1 MGQHI
6 GIAAA
11 DDPAQRIVFTG
22 DDQILQVDGPGK
34 DAVHHIQR
42 GDIVVLTGLPHQ
54 LVHGAAD
61 GQCVRDAD
69 EIAAHAAADLLLM
82 KGQQPPDILPG
93 VVVQMGGQSLLLLR
107 RKLPQHIQRIR
118 RVHVGDHRRRQI
130 RRKFRQEAGGIVQIG
145 EYLCQRPGIQLPEQ
159 PLPLRIRQQGD
170 GLGHIPLVI
179 VLQQL
184 RQTVPVLG
192 RADDRCDFLCELLVY
207 HSVHHILVLLWRY
220 FGQNGRKNTPPQ
232 R

>member
-1 MGQHI
+1 
-6 GIAAA
+6 
-11 DDPAQRIVFTG
+11 
-22 DDQILQVDGPGK
+22 
-34 DAVHHIQR
+34 
-42 GDIVVLTGLPHQ
+42 
-54 LVHGAAD
+54 
-61 GQCVRDAD
+61 
-69 EIAAHAAADLLLM
+69 M

-93 VVVQMGGQSLLLLR
+93 VVVQMGSQSLLLLR

-145 EYLCQRPGIQLPEQ
+145 EYLCQRPGVQLPEQ

-170 GLGHIPLVI
+170 GLGHISLVI

-192 RADDRCDFLCELLVY
+192 RADDRCDLLCELLVY
-207 HSVHHILVLLWRY
+207 HSVHHILVLL
-220 FGQNGRKNTPPQ
+220 
-232 R
+232 

>member
-34 DAVHHIQR
+34 DAAAVHHIQR
-42 GDIVVLTGLPHQ
+42 GDVVVLTGLPHQ

-93 VVVQMGGQSLLLLR
+93 VVVQMGGQGLFLLL

-118 RVHVGDHRRRQI
+118 RVHVGYHFCRQI
-130 RRKFRQEAGGIVQIG
+130 CRKFRQKAGGIVQIG
-145 EYLCQRPGIQLPEQ
+145 EYLQRLGVQLPEQ

-170 GLGHIPLVI
+170 GLGHISLVI

-192 RADDRCDFLCELLVY
+192 RADDRCDLLCELLVY
-207 HSVHHILVLLWRY
+207 HSVHHILVLL
-220 FGQNGRKNTPPQ
+220 
-232 R
+232 